1 MTLITFHSFR
11 RGVGRSRLIANLG
24 ALLAA
29 TGRRIGLVDGHL
41 RSPGLSGSFGL
52 DEGKINRTLN
62 DFLRGKCDI
71 EQATYQIPTGLGQ
84 TTVWLVPASTQ
95 PHDIAYATRYGYQ
108 VDLFGSGLMTV
119 RETMAL
125 DLLLVELHAGLDEES
140 IRLMALADK
149 AAIMLRHDQSDYQG
163 TAVMVDVAKR
173 LDGPRPLLIA
183 NELPLHYTASEAT
196 TRLEMIY
203 GCEVAGVLHHN
214 DDFQTPGIGLF
225 VARYPGHPL
234 TETLRHIAITL
245 AQ

>member
-1 MTLITFHSFR
+1 
-11 RGVGRSRLIANLG
+11 VANLG

-29 TGRRIGLVDGHL
+29 SGRRIGLVDGHL
-41 RSPGLSGSFGL
+41 GSPGLSDAFGL
-52 DEGKINRTLN
+52 DEATINRTLN

-84 TTVWLVPASTQ
+84 TTLWLVPASTQ
-95 PHDIAYATRYGYQ
+95 PHDIAYATRYGYS

-119 RETMAL
+119 RDAMEL

-173 LDGPRPLLIA
+173 LDGPHPLLIA
-183 NELPLHYTASEAT
+183 NELPLHYIASEAT
-196 TRLEMIY
+196 NRLAMIY
-203 GCEVAGVLHHN
+203 DCEVVGVLHHN
-214 DDFQTPGIGLF
+214 DEFQTPDVGLF
-225 VARYPGHPL
+225 VARYPDHPL
-234 TETLRHIAITL
+234 TETLRHIAETL